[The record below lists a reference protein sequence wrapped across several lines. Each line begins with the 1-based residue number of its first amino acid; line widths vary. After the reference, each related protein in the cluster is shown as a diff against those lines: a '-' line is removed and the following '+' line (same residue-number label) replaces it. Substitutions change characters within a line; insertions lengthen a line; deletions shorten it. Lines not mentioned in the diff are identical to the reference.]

1 MSGEGGNTAMRWFA
15 RFGLAAIYAF
25 VFLPLLLVMIL
36 SFSADSFLKFPP
48 SGWSLRWYNALIAD
62 PKFLAAASTS
72 LQVALTVVA
81 LSLAAGIPAAVALAR
96 GRLPMSAAIETLLLA
111 PLILPTIVIG
121 LSILLVFSQIRLS
134 ASYPGLVLAHLA
146 ITLPFTV
153 RILTTTL
160 RTLPPDIEAAA
171 GTLGAGPW
179 ATFRLV
185 TLPLMLPGILAAGA
199 LAFILSFD
207 EVVISLFVV
216 GPRLTTLPVEI
227 YRYVHERTDPFVS
240 AVSVVMILLTM
251 LVVILVE
258 RSVGLMR
265 SLGK

>member
-1 MSGEGGNTAMRWFA
+1 MSTDAGSRARRWLNG
-15 RFGLAAIYAF
+15 FGLTLIYMFAF
-25 VFLPLLLVMIL
+25 APLLLVMIL
-36 SFSADSFLKFPP
+36 SFSDDTFLTFPP
-48 SGWSLRWYNALIAD
+48 SGWSLRWYRALAAS
-62 PKFLAAASTS
+62 PKFLNAAWVS
-72 LQVALTVVA
+72 LTVALVVVA
-81 LSLAAGIPAAVALAR
+81 VSLAAGIPAAVALAR
-96 GRLPMSAAIETLLLA
+96 GRLPGSAALETLLLA

-121 LSILLVFSQIRLS
+121 LSILLVFSQARLS

-160 RTLPPDIEAAA
+160 RTLPPDLEAAA

-185 TLPLMLPGILAAGA
+185 MLPLMLPGILAATA
-199 LAFILSFD
+199 LSFILSFD

-216 GPRLTTLPVEI
+216 GPRLSTLPVEI

-240 AVSVVMILLTM
+240 AVSVIMILLTM
-251 LVVILVE
+251 LVVVLVE
-258 RSVGLMR
+258 RSVGLMK

>member
-1 MSGEGGNTAMRWFA
+1 MSGSGTGMMGRSL
-15 RFGLAAIYAF
+15 RGFGLFLIYAF
-25 VFLPLLLVMIL
+25 VFLPLLLVMVL
-36 SFSADSFLKFPP
+36 SFSDDTFLKFPP
-48 SGWSLRWYNALIAD
+48 SGWSLRWYRALLSD
-62 PKFLAAASTS
+62 SKFLAAAGVS
-72 LQVALTVVA
+72 LTVALIVVA
-81 LSLAAGIPAAVALAR
+81 ISLIVGVPAAIALAR
-96 GRLPMSAAIETLLLA
+96 RRLPLSGAIETLLLA

-121 LSILLVFSQIRLS
+121 LSILLVFSQVRLS

-179 ATFRLV
+179 STFRLV
-185 TLPLMLPGILAAGA
+185 TLPLMAPGIMAAAA

-207 EVVISLFVV
+207 EVVISLFVA

-240 AVSVVMILLTM
+240 AVSVVLILLTM
-251 LVVILVE
+251 LVVVLVE
-258 RSVGLMR
+258 RSVGLMK